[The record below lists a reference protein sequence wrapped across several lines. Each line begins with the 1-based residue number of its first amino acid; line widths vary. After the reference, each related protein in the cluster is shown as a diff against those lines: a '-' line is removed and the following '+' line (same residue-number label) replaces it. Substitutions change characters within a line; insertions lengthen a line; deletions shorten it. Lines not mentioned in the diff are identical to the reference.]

1 MMNIIEIKNLTKNY
15 GKSRGIIDVSFNV
28 KQGEVIGLLGP
39 NGAGKTTIIRILMGF
54 IKKDSG
60 NSYIKKLDV
69 FKDASVIQ
77 NDVGY
82 IPGEIN
88 FISDMTGK
96 DFIKFM
102 ADYQGLKDLSKAN
115 QLIDFFEL
123 DPSAKIQKFSKGMK
137 QKLGIIIAFMHNPDI
152 LILDEPTSGLDPL
165 MQNKFINLINM
176 EKKKGKTI
184 LLSSHMFEEIEKT
197 CDKVVIIKE
206 GKVVTIDNIENMKKT
221 QIKKYTIYLNN
232 EKDIP
237 KIKKEN
243 LNIINIDNKKVTVLI
258 ENNLNN
264 FIQIISKYNIYDLD
278 EEKQNLED
286 VFINFYKGDE
296 DDK

>member
-1 MMNIIEIKNLTKNY
+1 MNIIEIKNLTKNY